1 MAHSVLELRHYTMK
15 SINPLIDEDKFQDV
29 PINIQRNFYL
39 IVSPAVYDAWE
50 LIHGKV
56 GLGNYS

>member
-1 MAHSVLELRHYTMK
+1 MAHSVLELRIYPMK

-29 PINIQRNFYL
+29 SIHIQRNFDF

-50 LIHGKV
+50 
-56 GLGNYS
+56 